1 MKKVLAGC
9 LIVLF
14 ICAVGGAVVV
24 YFLYRAAQPMI
35 QNVSESIDRA
45 QELSALGEKIANKA
59 TYTAPASGELTQ
71 AQVDRFLRVQDRVVS
86 NLGPRWKD
94 LEARVKDIQSRTDAG
109 AKELSFTEVLT
120 FFAEAGS
127 VLVEARRAQV
137 DALNAE
143 QFSSEEYNWVRVN
156 AYSAA
161 GLELAGAI
169 DWSAVQTMMQ
179 ENAAKAGVP
188 APTLPKMEV
197 PEANRALVK
206 PHVAKLKEWW
216 GLAFLGL

>member
-1 MKKVLAGC
+1 MKKILAGC
-9 LIVLF
+9 LVVLLL
-14 ICAVGGAVVV
+14 CAVGAGVAG

-45 QELSALGEKIANKA
+45 QEISALGEKISNKA
-59 TYTAPASGELTQ
+59 PYSAPANGELSQ
-71 AQVDRFLRVQDRVVS
+71 VQVDRFLRVQDKVV
-86 NLGPRWKD
+86 NTLGPRWKE
-94 LEARVKDIQSRTDAG
+94 LETKVKDIQSRSGAG
-109 AKELSFTEVLT
+109 SKEMSFTEVLN
-120 FFAEAGS
+120 FFTEAGS
-127 VLVEARRAQV
+127 ILVEARRAQV

-143 QFSSEEYNWVRVN
+143 QFSSEEYNWVRIN

-169 DWSAVQTMMQ
+169 DWSAFETMIQ
-179 ENAAKAGVP
+179 ENAAKSGVEP
-188 APTLPKMEV
+188 PTMPKMEV
-197 PEANRALVK
+197 PEANRALIK